1 MVRHEGRGG
10 LRVSSA
16 ARVLGLGL
24 SVALGLGGVVALPR
38 TARAET
44 VPPIEGTAV
53 SAHDD
58 AATVTGERAMQ
69 TTERASSMGQGY
81 ADAGDKT
88 DDASPGSARRRG
100 SGDAVF
106 VGEGAKGEGGAH
118 PAATAAAR
126 ADETM
131 AHDVRTTDV
140 AGKEPAAASTRT
152 GEPVAASATSATSE
166 PGHADTKPSATGE
179 GEGVVTP
186 GASSAVGVEPAAG
199 AVAVTSP
206 MQAPSAATK
215 PLAPTK
221 PAADGTLATP
231 TKPTTPTTPTK
242 PTTPTTPTTYAN
254 VYRLFN
260 QWTTEHLYTRDLE
273 EARGL
278 VRLGWSWEGVSWVT
292 PSAGTSVYRLYNKWS
307 GDHLYTTKRSEYDG
321 LIKRGWTGENV
332 QFYGATPQN
341 GVSIYRL
348 FNKYATTGTHLLTT
362 SSSEVKTCVRNG
374 WRDEGAAWYAA
385 KHDPF
390 SIAGF
395 WVECVDGRRLWVDA
409 TCALASDRLVD
420 PTTSRDRGAGRYAY
434 ARHDGAVVTALADAG
449 NGWSYLADSLG
460 GLVHRAGS
468 GWVVTKDWPRSDS
481 RLQRYY
487 TKDMGGYSLVRRGIF
502 SAKDDRGEL
511 ASYLGRT
518 DTGYVLRGI
527 LSAGGDWSYLADN
540 DGRLVHR
547 AGSGWV
553 VTKDWPFS
561 DEQLQRYWTE
571 DKGAYSLVKNGLFST
586 GGKRYYGRY
595 DTGYVVRGTYVISR
609 YYGLDTSGAGNDWK
623 DDTVAIADNDGVL
636 LTREQVGQRLLASA
650 RSQVG
655 CDYTTEDSAYYP
667 GSAFNCSGLSW
678 WVFNDALGV
687 NLSHNQGYYS
697 YYARQDNKED
707 SQVYEVLKRDGWKT
721 AIHSLQIGD
730 LVFFSPIGKRLHTG
744 HVGIYVG
751 NGTMI
756 DANTTGVRYRR
767 VLKKSYVGGG
777 FPITLI

>member
-1 MVRHEGRGG
+1 M
-10 LRVSSA
+10 
-16 ARVLGLGL
+16 
-24 SVALGLGGVVALPR
+24 
-38 TARAET
+38 
-44 VPPIEGTAV
+44 
-53 SAHDD
+53 
-58 AATVTGERAMQ
+58 
-69 TTERASSMGQGY
+69 
-81 ADAGDKT
+81 
-88 DDASPGSARRRG
+88 
-100 SGDAVF
+100 
-106 VGEGAKGEGGAH
+106 
-118 PAATAAAR
+118 
-126 ADETM
+126 
-131 AHDVRTTDV
+131 
-140 AGKEPAAASTRT
+140 
-152 GEPVAASATSATSE
+152 
-166 PGHADTKPSATGE
+166 
-179 GEGVVTP
+179 
-186 GASSAVGVEPAAG
+186 GVEPAAG

-231 TKPTTPTTPTK
+231 TKPTTLTTPTK

-468 GWVVTKDWPRSDS
+468 GWVVTKDWP
-481 RLQRYY
+481 
-487 TKDMGGYSLVRRGIF
+487 
-502 SAKDDRGEL
+502 
-511 ASYLGRT
+511 
-518 DTGYVLRGI
+518 
-527 LSAGGDWSYLADN
+527 
-540 DGRLVHR
+540 
-547 AGSGWV
+547 
-553 VTKDWPFS
+553 FS

>member
-1 MVRHEGRGG
+1 MVLEVILMAGYEGRRG

-16 ARVLGLGL
+16 ARVVGLGL
-24 SVALGLGGVVALPR
+24 SVALSLGGIVALPR
-38 TARAET
+38 VARAET
-44 VPPIEGTAV
+44 VPPAEERVV
-53 SAHDD
+53 SAHDGV
-58 AATVTGERAMQ
+58 ATATGEKTAQ
-69 TTERASSMGQGY
+69 ATEQASSMGH
-81 ADAGDKT
+81 ADATGQAGDAGL
-88 DDASPGSARRRG
+88 DSARRKGPGG
-100 SGDAVF
+100 SGGVASA
-106 VGEGAKGEGGAH
+106 GASAKGEGGDSSAATSATSTDE
-118 PAATAAAR
+118 PAAHGAR
-126 ADETM
+126 A
-131 AHDVRTTDV
+131 TDV
-140 AGKEPAAASTRT
+140 ARDKPVTSATRT
-152 GEPVAASATSATSE
+152 GEPAAACATSATDE
-166 PGHADTKPSATGE
+166 PEHTDTKPSAGMG
-179 GEGVVTP
+179 GEGVATHA
-186 GASSAVGVEPAAG
+186 ASPASGVEPASG
-199 AVAVTSP
+199 ATTTT
-206 MQAPSAATK
+206 PSTQVPSSATK
-215 PLAPTK
+215 PLPSTK
-221 PAADGTLATP
+221 PKPATDD
-231 TKPTTPTTPTK
+231 TSTA
-242 PTTPTTPTTYAN
+242 PTTYAN

-260 QWTTEHLYTRDLE
+260 QWTTEHLYTRDLH
-273 EARGL
+273 EAQGL
-278 VRLGWSWEGVSWVT
+278 MRLGWSWEGVSWVT

-321 LIKRGWTGENV
+321 LVKRGWTGEDV
-332 QFYGATPQN
+332 QFYGEAPKN

-348 FNKYATTGTHLLTT
+348 FNKYVTTGTHLLT
-362 SSSEVKTCVRNG
+362 SSTSEVKACVGNG
-374 WRDEGAAWYAA
+374 WRDEGTAWYAA

-409 TCALASDRLVD
+409 TCALASGRIVD
-420 PTTSRDRGAGRYAY
+420 PMTSRDRGAGRYAY
-434 ARHDGAVVTALADAG
+434 ARRDGAVVTELADAG
-449 NGWSYLADSLG
+449 NGWSYLADSMG

-468 GWVVTKDWPRSDS
+468 GWVVTKDWPRSDA

-487 TKDMGGYSLVRRGIF
+487 TKDMGGYSLVRRGVF
-502 SAKDDRGEL
+502 SAKDDLGEL

-527 LSAGGDWSYLADN
+527 LSAGGDWSYLADD

-553 VTKDWPFS
+553 VTKDWPYS
-561 DEQLQRYWTE
+561 DGQLQRYWTE
-571 DKGAYSLVKNGLFST
+571 DKGAYSLVRNGLFST

-655 CDYTTEDSAYYP
+655 CDYTTDDSAYYP
-667 GSAFNCSGLSW
+667 GRAFNCSGLSW

-697 YYARQDNKED
+697 YYARQTNKED
-707 SQVYEVLKRDGWKT
+707 SQVYGVLKRNGWKT

-751 NGTMI
+751 DGTMI
-756 DANTTGVRYRR
+756 DANTTGVKYRR

-777 FPITLI
+777 FPITLV